1 MEVTKYKY
9 VYRVKSLLRCNISK
23 DIAALM
29 KPHPLKVKSPAETI
43 AYNLFTLSC
52 AFNIMSSEGSSAKD
66 ETTKLDN
73 STYNIL
79 MALGKEAKFLYS
91 AIDTYIE
98 DARKDNQPELQ
109 DIWNTIKQDRQ
120 RHLAMLRG
128 ALNKQA
134 KEQKLR

>member
-1 MEVTKYKY
+1 
-9 VYRVKSLLRCNISK
+9 
-23 DIAALM
+23 
-29 KPHPLKVKSPAETI
+29 
-43 AYNLFTLSC
+43 
-52 AFNIMSSEGSSAKD
+52 MSSQRSSAKD
-66 ETTKLDN
+66 ETTKLEN

-98 DARKDNQPELQ
+98 DARKDNQPELENT
-109 DIWNTIKQDRQ
+109 WKTIKQDRE

-128 ALNKQA
+128 ALDKQA